1 MDNCTSLEKIPEI
14 SPGNDEM
21 YLGLTNCVR
30 LRGYDIT
37 ENIFLNQVS
46 VSSPHS
52 HFNISLP
59 GDEVPK
65 WFSCR
70 KDATLAKV
78 KKKEEEEEEY
88 YHAGCEV
95 SFEIPP
101 NLKLETLRLVLC
113 VVSIAHAKIL
123 LNGKPVNESGIGLY
137 ERHIG
142 LRESHVCLESIPL
155 LDRRNAYE
163 FEEPSTKQGNTCQ
176 VIFDLSGE
184 VPTPV
189 KIPCG
194 VHLLGHQVVDVSE
207 TDVVDHGPTQLLL
220 PDAMAVDDD
229 IYDDQHQDC
238 ELLSLSLGS
247 KTSLG
252 KRPRQSYYMA
262 LHDDHR
268 ANVVDIGDHEA
279 QWLSLLTGPAD
290 HQKRRH
296 IDPNEEPK
304 Q

>member
-1 MDNCTSLEKIPEI
+1 M
-14 SPGNDEM
+14 
-21 YLGLTNCVR
+21 
-30 LRGYDIT
+30 
-37 ENIFLNQVS
+37 
-46 VSSPHS
+46 
-52 HFNISLP
+52 
-59 GDEVPK
+59 
-65 WFSCR
+65 
-70 KDATLAKV
+70 
-78 KKKEEEEEEY
+78 
-88 YHAGCEV
+88 
-95 SFEIPP
+95 
-101 NLKLETLRLVLC
+101 
-113 VVSIAHAKIL
+113 
-123 LNGKPVNESGIGLY
+123 
-137 ERHIG
+137 
-142 LRESHVCLESIPL
+142 CLESIPL

-207 TDVVDHGPTQLLL
+207 TDVVDHGPTQLL

-279 QWLSLLTGPAD
+279 QWLTLLTGPAD